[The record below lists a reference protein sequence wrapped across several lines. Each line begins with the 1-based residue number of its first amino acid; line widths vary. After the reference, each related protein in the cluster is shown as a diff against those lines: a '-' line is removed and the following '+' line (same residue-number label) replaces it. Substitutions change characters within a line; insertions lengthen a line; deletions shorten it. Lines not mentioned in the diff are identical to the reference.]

1 MLFVSALLF
10 TACVNQECEALRPEP
25 ELNIAFKKYTDAT
38 RSRQKSADTLI
49 NITRTYAVSLEN
61 KPFLTLSPENPD
73 SLSRTAVLRLN
84 PEADSTIFHLQ
95 GKAADKTPFD
105 LSFTVTYNRQYEF
118 ISQACGFEVKYTNLA
133 VKEPYTNFDNILVI
147 VPEIDP
153 IRNEI
158 HIQLYLVP

>member
-1 MLFVSALLF
+1 MLFVAALLV
-10 TACVNQECEALRPEP
+10 TACVNQECEALRPDP

-38 RSRQKSADTLI
+38 RNRQKSADTLI
-49 NITRTYAVSLEN
+49 NITRTYAVTLEDQ
-61 KPFLTLSPENPD
+61 PFLTLSSKNPD

-84 PEADSTIFHLQ
+84 PKSDLTTFHLE

-105 LSFTVTYNRQYEF
+105 FSFTVTYTRQYEF

-133 VKEPYTNFDNILVI
+133 VTEPSTNFDDIFVI

-158 HIQLYLVP
+158 HIQLYLLP